1 MNEWTDIWSRSYVAE
16 LFTTT
21 TVAASVEEAAT
32 ATLQRQ
38 WTHRNYAGRRH
49 QRRIGGVRKN
59 LRWEEQTMAEGRVEE
74 GIRREERRDRKV
86 DGRTTSL
93 NRK

>member
-16 LFTTT
+16 LFTST
-21 TVAASVEEAAT
+21 TVAASVETGAA
-32 ATLQRQ
+32 ATLQRH
-38 WTHRNYAGRRH
+38 WTHRNYAARGH
-49 QRRIGGVRKN
+49 QRRTGGVQKN
-59 LRWEEQTMAEGRVEE
+59 LRWEGQTMAEGRVEE
-74 GIRREERRDRKV
+74 RKSGGRDREV